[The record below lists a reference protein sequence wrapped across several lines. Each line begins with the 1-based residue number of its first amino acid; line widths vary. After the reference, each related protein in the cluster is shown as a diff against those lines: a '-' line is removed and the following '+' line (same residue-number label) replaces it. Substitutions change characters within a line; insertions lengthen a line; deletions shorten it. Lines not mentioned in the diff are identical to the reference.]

1 MHFPRILQ
9 HRPSPRAFDDLG
21 GAQAAAAE
29 LTRALEATYST
40 TSVAP
45 TEALCTQLVAFLES
59 IAALDGRTVK
69 RELDAFAELLDRVLL
84 ALARGQDQPGRYR
97 KHWDECLTMC
107 VVSSSPAGICV
118 FMPVHHS
125 FDYAALKM
133 VPKHNGVYGR
143 GEHKAYTS
151 WRVDKL
157 LLDSALGAPVGDV
170 RYAATPF
177 RARLGAARR

>member
-1 MHFPRILQ
+1 MHFPHFLQ
-9 HRPSPRAFDDLG
+9 HRSSPRPFDDLE
-21 GAQAAAAE
+21 GAQSAAAE
-29 LTRALEATYST
+29 LTRALDAIYST
-40 TSVAP
+40 TPGVP
-45 TEALCTQLVAFLES
+45 TEALCTQLVAFLEG

-69 RELDAFAELLDRVLL
+69 RELDAFADLVDRVLL
-84 ALARGQDQPGRYR
+84 ALARGHDQPERYR
-97 KHWDECLTMC
+97 QHWDECLTMC
-107 VVSSSPAGICV
+107 VFLLSPASICV
-118 FMPVHHS
+118 FMSVHRS